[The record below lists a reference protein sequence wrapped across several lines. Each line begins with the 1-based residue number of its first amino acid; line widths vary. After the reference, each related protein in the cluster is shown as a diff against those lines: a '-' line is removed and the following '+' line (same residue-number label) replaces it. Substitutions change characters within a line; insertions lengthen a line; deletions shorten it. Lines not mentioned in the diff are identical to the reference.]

1 MVASEKVSLQLDR
14 LIEASAGVL
23 DIINASGTKSL
34 TKEASAEDRKAVG
47 QVIGEG
53 KLMLIYQYFTQG
65 GFGGSGS
72 GGGSQGVF

>member
-14 LIEASAGVL
+14 LIEASAGVC

-34 TKEASAEDRKAVG
+34 TMEASAEDRKVVG
-47 QVIGEG
+47 QVIGKG

-65 GFGGSGS
+65 GF
-72 GGGSQGVF
+72 